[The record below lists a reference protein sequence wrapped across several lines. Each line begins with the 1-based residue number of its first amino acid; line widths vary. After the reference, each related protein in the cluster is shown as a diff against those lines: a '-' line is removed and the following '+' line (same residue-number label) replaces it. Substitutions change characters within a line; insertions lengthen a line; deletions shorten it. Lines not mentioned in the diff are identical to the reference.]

1 MSDPFETG
9 AECDVD
15 MQRRIRS
22 AIQDYADLHSTGV
35 GAPADLNLPLHPADI
50 RHVSRERFVDVIQ
63 TSVGPMKQVHQLI
76 VFDESFRRVLDRRVS
91 EAIVGQRLVR
101 TGVFSGGILL
111 LVGSLFGILKG
122 GAARRQ
128 ARTVSA

>member
-1 MSDPFETG
+1 MNSD
-9 AECDVD
+9 
-15 MQRRIRS
+15 
-22 AIQDYADLHSTGV
+22 
-35 GAPADLNLPLHPADI
+35 DI
-50 RHVSRERFVDVIQ
+50 RRVSRQRFVDVIP

-76 VFDESFRRVLDRRVS
+76 VFDEPFRRVLDRRVS
-91 EAIVGQRLVR
+91 EAIVGERLVR

-128 ARTVSA
+128 ARAVSA